1 MAFQVSGDLSIAS
14 SSLEA
19 FSHMCED
26 KVLRNPKLYEE
37 DENGNMVPP
46 TKLLG
51 AICPEDCSD
60 HGKCNKGKC
69 SCESGFGAL
78 DCSIDLNKPPTVNY
92 LQEDGLCDLDKRR
105 CKKVRAYGS
114 GFLDSEKLTCHFQP
128 IRVMELYLQTCW
140 HAIHSFIHSSIYRG
154 YHLCINNQ
162 IETKL

>member
-1 MAFQVSGDLSIAS
+1 
-14 SSLEA
+14 
-19 FSHMCED
+19 MCED

-140 HAIHSFIHSSIYRG
+140 HAIHSFIHSFIHSSIYRG